1 MVMTKEEGGQSNAML
16 KLFEDFSEGKLGN
29 KHLPFSTLVHLYSRE
44 KLFMAIMADDEREKA
59 EGQKVLKARTQR
71 IEAREFE
78 NKLEEQKMEMREQR
92 RRSSMKVALGFTSS
106 QLQKTVDLVL
116 GEDTKMSA
124 DVLRERRDSMSM
136 MARRNSV
143 SRINDLMLEAGGL
156 EKLQQV
162 SVGSEVGESKG
173 SPKVGGRR
181 LRMSSNRSGLSY
193 RSGVSDMNSLDIA

>member
-44 KLFMAIMADDEREKA
+44 KLFLAIMAENEADRN

-71 IEAREFE
+71 IEAREYE
-78 NKLEEQKMEMREQR
+78 NKMAEQRQERLEQR

-116 GEDTKMSA
+116 GDDSKMSA
-124 DVLRERRDSMSM
+124 DVIRERRD
-136 MARRNSV
+136 R
-143 SRINDLMLEAGGL
+143 
-156 EKLQQV
+156 
-162 SVGSEVGESKG
+162 
-173 SPKVGGRR
+173 
-181 LRMSSNRSGLSY
+181 
-193 RSGVSDMNSLDIA
+193 